1 MQLAKTGQ
9 NNPGLRLRWT
19 KKEQFVVENLYIF
32 ECKTPEEVLE
42 HFFYGIKNKI
52 MATHKLNLASSR
64 AHTIL
69 SLRVESLDSTDPNN
83 VLVSKLDLI
92 DLAGSERSALTG
104 NDGQV
109 QQKESIEINKSLF
122 TLRQVITTLSDFQKN
137 SLTPEQRAKIHV
149 PYRDSK
155 LTCLLKQS
163 IGGSGYCL
171 MVKILQQ

>member
-1 MQLAKTGQ
+1 
-9 NNPGLRLRWT
+9 
-19 KKEQFVVENLYIF
+19 
-32 ECKTPEEVLE
+32 
-42 HFFYGIKNKI
+42 

-171 MVKILQQ
+171 MVNIF